1 MDPEEIKKLIDS
13 ALGTLDNF
21 DTLLHNHITEF
32 ATKFGRL
39 RAAVE
44 NSIQQAKE
52 LAIVRDKALHQKIDA
67 YKWGLI
73 LVAMFAVISLG
84 GFVSLAVILVMR
96 GG

>member
-1 MDPEEIKKLIDS
+1 MNLEEIS
-13 ALGTLDNF
+13 NAVQTMMGTLDNF

-39 RAAVE
+39 RASVE
-44 NSIQQAKE
+44 ASIQQAKE
-52 LAIVRDKALHQKIDA
+52 VALERDKALHQKIDA

-73 LVAMFAVISLG
+73 LVAIFAVISLG
-84 GFVSLAVILVMR
+84 GFVTLAVMLVVR